1 MIRSITPVALA
12 IGLVVPSV
20 TPSVADAASMHR
32 HKRYSVHAARGW
44 SSAPVQLYAGR
55 RAYGAYGG
63 QIDQSWYTGG
73 PRWASPNQCFEDLGY
88 GRYES
93 CDW

>member
-1 MIRSITPVALA
+1 MIRSMIFAAVAA
-12 IGLVVPSV
+12 ALVIPSTV
-20 TPSVADAASMHR
+20 EAASLHR
-32 HKRYSVHAARGW
+32 YKRHGHHARVW
-44 SSAPVQLYAGR
+44 NEAPVGLYGGGYGH
-55 RAYGAYGG
+55 RAYGFGGYGG
-63 QIDQSWYTGG
+63 YAGPNAYTTG

>member
-1 MIRSITPVALA
+1 MIRSITAVALA
-12 IGLVVPSV
+12 IGLVVPLV
-20 TPSVADAASMHR
+20 TPSVAHAASVHR
-32 HKRYSVHAARGW
+32 HKRYSVHPARDR
-44 SSAPVQLYAGR
+44 SSAPVQLYGGR
-55 RAYGAYGG
+55 RAYSVYRG
-63 QIDQSWYTGG
+63 QIDQRWYTGG